1 LLVAER
7 MLDHTTEHAGYLIV
21 EATSERWADVG
32 VPLLGKEK
40 FGVRLGM

>member
-1 LLVAER
+1 
-7 MLDHTTEHAGYLIV
+7 MLDHPTEYAGDLIV
-21 EATSERWADVG
+21 EATAQRWADVG